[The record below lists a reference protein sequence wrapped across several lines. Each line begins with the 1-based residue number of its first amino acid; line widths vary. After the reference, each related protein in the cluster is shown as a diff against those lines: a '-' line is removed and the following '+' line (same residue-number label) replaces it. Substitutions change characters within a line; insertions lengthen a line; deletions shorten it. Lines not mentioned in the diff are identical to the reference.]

1 MRELGVIRGPA
12 QHQGRSSVAPL
23 DWRATDG
30 AQLLE
35 FAFMLPLL
43 LALLVG
49 VVDFGAALVKRDK
62 LANAAREGARIA
74 VVQSTLDLTQPNPLT
89 VQSIRDAVVSYLNS
103 ASLPATLSGTSPC
116 GTALFSWTYCLTNGG
131 RVQIERQFLVNVN
144 GTLVLCSRV
153 TVRYPHNWSI
163 GAILKLL
170 APSSSLSN
178 PIMIPVDATMKN
190 LT

>member
-1 MRELGVIRGPA
+1 MRERTVISEPGPST
-12 QHQGRSSVAPL
+12 GRSAVARFG
-23 DWRATDG
+23 WRATEG

-62 LANAAREGARIA
+62 IANAAREGARIA
-74 VVQSTLDLTQPNPLT
+74 IVQSTLDLAQPNPLT
-89 VQSIRDAVVSYLNS
+89 VQAIRNSVVSYLNG
-103 ASLPATLSGTSPC
+103 AGLPATLTGTAPC
-116 GTALFSWTYCLTNGG
+116 GTGLFSWTYCLTNGG
-131 RVQIERQFLVNVN
+131 RVQIERQFIVNVN

-170 APSSSLSN
+170 APSSNLSN